1 MTQIEKDEMIREALQ
16 GAGEILKLA
25 YEACGLKVG
34 ITGELA
40 YPNGKFLL
48 RFYPFDESFSNSENK
63 TTLGQASSEPIA
75 DNKQL
80 GNGTQA
86 VVTDEASENILNIF
100 HMNYYT
106 FKLQLSQILE
116 TREGFDEEWYQDW
129 YIEFRESVY
138 SDVKNFAEF
147 WFADQSPDDY
157 YWLREKFENV

>member
-1 MTQIEKDEMIREALQ
+1 MTQIEKDEMIREALK

-86 VVTDEASENILNIF
+86 VVTDEASEKPVSDPLGKRTEDGNICPHCNGTGEYF
-100 HMNYYT
+100 GGHYGM
-106 FKLQLSQILE
+106 KLMKCRNCHGKGHL
-116 TREGFDEEWYQDW
+116 
-129 YIEFRESVY
+129 
-138 SDVKNFAEF
+138 
-147 WFADQSPDDY
+147 
-157 YWLREKFENV
+157 